1 MAPRRGSREQ
11 PCCVVGASPVACQP
25 LHSTVLPDAFA
36 MPRPVYHFGPFRL
49 DPAARELRRG
59 DERLALPSSAFDG
72 LAYLV
77 AHRERAVGRD
87 ELISAIWGRL
97 GVTDTQLGQ
106 AIVRIRSV
114 LGDTGREQQYVRT
127 VPRFGYRF
135 VAATA
140 MADDTSDMPVAA
152 AHAATA
158 EASPDAVSAGSV
170 EVVPHAPDDL
180 PLSPSPDSA
189 TAPASGQD
197 AEHAH
202 PAGNGSET
210 ASSRSPAMMSAPP
223 RSRARRVALG
233 ALLGVAI
240 VAIATVA
247 TLRLSRAPVEAP
259 ATASPDV
266 AAKADPQPPSAAIVW
281 PASVEAGE
289 DWAWLRLGVMDLV
302 SNRLRAGR
310 VPTVPSDSVVGL
322 VKARE
327 EASPGAVDPLAA
339 DTLRIEPR
347 VTRDGARWRVDLQAR
362 GGGHDLLAVGQSED
376 VLAAARA
383 AADSLLIKLGQ
394 APPAGGEGHGRP
406 LEELLQRA
414 HAASLAGQ
422 VSLAADLVG
431 DAPPELR
438 DHPEVVYVMAN
449 VDLRAGHYAQ
459 AETRLRGLLDDAA
472 FDPGLRGRALN
483 TLAALHVRRDEIA
496 PARAEYEEAARLLAG
511 RDGSDL
517 GLSLLGLGIT
527 AAVAG
532 ELDVAFDELGRARTA
547 MEGAG
552 NLLGIAQV
560 EANLAAVDALR
571 QRPAEAARRL
581 RDVEARFARLAA
593 GEELAYTRLAL
604 ADAYLQLLQVD
615 EAMAAVDRTWPPER
629 HVPNLRLRW
638 EAVMRRAE
646 VFVAQ
651 GRLAEADALLA
662 RLREGADATADAVT
676 MAMGVS
682 LEARIAAL
690 RGQDAEAARL
700 AGEALVPALERPGG
714 DSRPW
719 VLTTATHLRALR
731 RSGAIDAAAT
741 ATHRFEAWLAQRPDD
756 WRAAWGAFARAEQ
769 AWIEGRRDVALADYE
784 TALTRLR
791 GVAVPEDTVAIT
803 QPYLLAL
810 IDAGDLERAG
820 TLAGHLSSWA
830 ESDFRVAWAQ
840 GRLYQALGKAAAARE
855 ATDRALRLAGERALP
870 GQRREG
876 PAAAG
881 AGG

>member
-1 MAPRRGSREQ
+1 
-11 PCCVVGASPVACQP
+11 
-25 LHSTVLPDAFA
+25 

-135 VAATA
+135 VAVTT
-140 MADDTSDMPVAA
+140 MADDVSDMSAA
-152 AHAATA
+152 PAHAATM
-158 EASPDAVSAGSV
+158 EVSPDAASADAV
-170 EVVPHAPDDL
+170 EVVPSVADGVPS
-180 PLSPSPDSA
+180 SPSRVPAAAAPSGQD
-189 TAPASGQD
+189 TAPAQQ
-197 AEHAH
+197 
-202 PAGNGSET
+202 AGYEPET
-210 ASSRSPAMMSAPP
+210 ASPRSPTVVSTPP
-223 RSRARRVALG
+223 RPRARRVALG

-240 VAIATVA
+240 VAVATVA
-247 TLRLSRAPVEAP
+247 TLRLSRAPAEAP
-259 ATASPDV
+259 MAASDPV
-266 AAKADPQPPSAAIVW
+266 AGSEMQSPSAAIVW

-327 EASPGAVDPLAA
+327 EASPGSVDPLAA

-347 VTRDGARWRVDLQAR
+347 VTRDGARWRVDLQVR
-362 GGGHDLLAVGQSED
+362 GAGHDLLAVGQSED

-394 APPAGGEGHGRP
+394 TPPAGGEGHGRP

-422 VSLAADLVG
+422 MTLAADLVG

-438 DHPEVVYVMAN
+438 DHPEVIYLMAN
-449 VDLRAGHYAQ
+449 VDLRAGNYAQ
-459 AETRLRGLLDDAA
+459 AEKRLRGLLDDAA

-496 PARAEYEEAARLLAG
+496 PARAAYEEAARLLAG

-532 ELDVAFDELGRARTA
+532 QLDVAFDELGRARTA

-571 QRPAEAARRL
+571 HRPAEAARRL

-604 ADAYLQLLQVD
+604 ADAYLQLLQID
-615 EAMAAVDRTWPPER
+615 EAWAAIERTWPPER
-629 HVPNLRLRW
+629 HVPNQRLRW

-646 VFVAQ
+646 VCVAQ
-651 GRLAEADALLA
+651 GRLAEADALLV
-662 RLREGADATADAVT
+662 RLREGADTAADAVPL
-676 MAMGVS
+676 AMGRS
-682 LEARIAAL
+682 LEARVAAL

-700 AGEALVPALERPGG
+700 AGEALVPALELPGG

-719 VLTTATHLRALR
+719 VLTSVMRLRALR
-731 RSGAIDAAAT
+731 RSGSIDEAAT
-741 ATHRFEAWLAQRPDD
+741 ATHRFEAWLAQRPDT
-756 WRAAWGAFARAEQ
+756 WRTAWGAFARAEQ
-769 AWIEGRRDVALADYE
+769 AWIEGRREVALADYE
-784 TALTRLR
+784 SAVVSLR

-876 PAAAG
+876 PAAPP